1 MTFPV
6 YQFTVQEEAMN
17 GKAEFITG
25 ADFYFDW
32 IGVMPV
38 QDVQVSGQLTPTP
51 LQDVQVSGQLTPTP
65 VALTGTLPTDIEID
79 QDY

>member
-51 LQDVQVSGQLTPTP
+51 

>member
-1 MTFPV
+1 MTFPI
-6 YQFTVQEEAMN
+6 YQFTMQELAIQ
-17 GKAEFITG
+17 GKAEAIAG

-32 IGVMPV
+32 IDEGAMPV
-38 QDVQVSGQLTPTP
+38 
-51 LQDVQVSGQLTPTP
+51 QDVQVSGQLTPTP